1 MVFDG
6 LLDPVVKECFNIGED
21 ISCKASLYLLGE
33 KKQ

>member
-21 ISCKASLYLLGE
+21 TSLYLLGE